1 MLEALIFRELN
12 NTVGLFTTC
21 VAYTRLNTL
30 SQRVHTVSG
39 RGMKCYSLG
48 YTPEDN
54 ALQIKTSTLIQLKI
68 EVSIVFSVP
77 PDLEKPFSMIF

>member
-39 RGMKCYSLG
+39 KR
-48 YTPEDN
+48 
-54 ALQIKTSTLIQLKI
+54 QRH
-68 EVSIVFSVP
+68 EVLLARLYP
-77 PDLEKPFSMIF
+77 

>member
-30 SQRVHTVSG
+30 SQRVHTVSS

-54 ALQIKTSTLIQLKI
+54 ALQHNK
-68 EVSIVFSVP
+68 
-77 PDLEKPFSMIF
+77 

>member
-30 SQRVHTVSG
+30 SQRVSG

-48 YTPEDN
+48 YTPEDK
-54 ALQIKTSTLIQLKI
+54 ALQHNK
-68 EVSIVFSVP
+68 
-77 PDLEKPFSMIF
+77 